1 MCGVLISLFYS
12 VMKIARFAARKWCDL
27 DGKISVIN
35 HREVKAIDR
44 QTDVIYVLGKP
55 YAE

>member
-55 YAE
+55 YAD